1 MKFFRLLRSFL
12 DTLYRVAGYVAA
24 VFLVM
29 ILGFVTLQ
37 MVSRWVGEIVTGAPD
52 FTGYCMAAA
61 SFLALPYALNSGSHI
76 RVSLLLN
83 ALGRFR
89 ILGEIWCWAIASYL
103 TFLFARYAIKLTFE
117 SYKFND
123 ISQGQDAW
131 PIWIPQ
137 MSMVAGT
144 LLLAICVFDNL
155 VSTLITGKDNIRS
168 TGVDAHADTRPIVCP

>member
-1 MKFFRLLRSFL
+1 MALFSFL
-12 DTLYRVAGYVAA
+12 RTALDALYRWAGYLAA
-24 VFLVM
+24 VFLIM

-37 MVSRWVGEIVTGAPD
+37 MVSRWGGEIITGAPD

-61 SFLALPYALNSGSHI
+61 SFLALPYALNGGSHI

-89 ILGEIWCWAIASYL
+89 KFGEIWCWAVASYL
-103 TFLFARYAIKLTFE
+103 CFLFARYAIKLTYE
-117 SYKFND
+117 SYRWGD

-137 MSMVAGT
+137 MSMVVGT
-144 LLLAICVFDNL
+144 ILLAICAFDNL
-155 VSTLITGKDNIRS
+155 ITTLFTGKDNIQS
-168 TGVDAHADTRPIVCP
+168 ASVDIHAE

>member
-1 MKFFRLLRSFL
+1 MFL
-12 DTLYRVAGYVAA
+12 DTVYVAA
-24 VFLVM
+24 GFLAAIFLLM

-37 MVSRWVGEIVTGAPD
+37 MVGRWSGEIITGAPD

-76 RVSLLLN
+76 RVSLMLN
-83 ALGRFR
+83 ALGRLR
-89 ILGEIWCWAIASYL
+89 IAGELWCWGIASYL
-103 TFLFARYAIKLTFE
+103 TFLFARYGVKLTYE

-137 MSMVAGT
+137 MSMAIGT
-144 LLLAICVFDNL
+144 VLLAICCFDNL
-155 VSTLITGKDNIRS
+155 ITTFLTGKDNIRPS
-168 TGVDAHADTRPIVCP
+168 VVDSHSE

>member
-1 MKFFRLLRSFL
+1 MAFFSLLRKTL
-12 DTLYRVAGYVAA
+12 DALYRWAGYLAA
-24 VFLVM
+24 LFLIM

-37 MVSRWVGEIVTGAPD
+37 MASRWAGEIITGAPD

-61 SFLALPYALNSGSHI
+61 SFLALPYALNGGSHI

-89 ILGEIWCWAIASYL
+89 RIGEIWCWAVASYL
-103 TFLFARYAIKLTFE
+103 TVLFARYAIKLTYE

-137 MSMVAGT
+137 MSMVLGT
-144 LLLAICVFDNL
+144 VLLAICAIDNL
-155 VSTLITGKDNIRS
+155 VTILVTGRDNIRS
-168 TGVDAHADTRPIVCP
+168 AAVDAHAE

>member
-1 MKFFRLLRSFL
+1 MGLYSMLRVSL
-12 DTLYRVAGYVAA
+12 DALYRWAGYLGA
-24 VFLVM
+24 VFLIM

-37 MVSRWVGEIVTGAPD
+37 MVSRWGGEIITGAPD

-89 ILGEIWCWAIASYL
+89 KYGEIWCWAVASYL
-103 TFLFARYAIKLTFE
+103 TYLFARYAVKLTYE
-117 SYKFND
+117 SYRFND

-137 MSMVAGT
+137 LSMVAGT
-144 LLLAICVFDNL
+144 ILLAICAFDNL
-155 VSTLITGKDNIRS
+155 ITILFTGKDNIRS
-168 TGVDAHADTRPIVCP
+168 AGIDTQAE

>member
-1 MKFFRLLRSFL
+1 MAIFSTLRKTL
-12 DTLYRVAGYVAA
+12 DVIYRFAGYLAA
-24 VFLVM
+24 CFL
-29 ILGFVTLQ
+29 ILILFFVTLQ
-37 MVSRWVGEIVTGAPD
+37 MVSRWGGEIITGAPD

-61 SFLALPYALNSGSHI
+61 SFLALPYALNGGAHI

-89 ILGEIWCWAIASYL
+89 RLGEIWCWAIASYL

-117 SYKFND
+117 SYRFND

-137 MSMVAGT
+137 MSMVIGT
-144 LLLAICVFDNL
+144 VLLAICAIDNL
-155 VSTLITGKDNIRS
+155 ITILVTGEDNMRS
-168 TGVDAHADTRPIVCP
+168 SAVDAHAE